1 MKERFRGE
9 SWKINWNDW
18 SKEVFE
24 RSRKERKLVL
34 LSLSAVW
41 CHWCHVM
48 DETTYSEPEIIKI
61 INENFIPVRVDV
73 DKRPDIAERYNFGG
87 YPTFAFLNSNGNIIL
102 GGTYVPPEQFK
113 ELLKEV
119 INLAKN
125 EELNKEEISIV
136 RNLYKSTEAEPN
148 KKIIWDILDLV
159 VTMYDKIYGGF
170 GIQPKFPIS
179 DAIFFLENMY
189 ILTNQQGIKMMIC
202 KTLDNI
208 YNGLFDKEEGGFFRY
223 SVTRDWNT
231 PHYEKMLDTNS
242 NLLLAYTNAYILFHD
257 DKYLKIAEKTLEYIL
272 NKLYD
277 KNEKLFFGS
286 QDADEEYYKLKLDE
300 RKKVQEPI
308 VDKTFYAYQNSLC
321 TSSILRFGLLT
332 NKEELLELS
341 KEITYRIVEKFLD
354 NKGVKHL
361 INEELYLLTD
371 NIYLLKLLL
380 ELYQI
385 TSEKEFIFKANFIAN
400 KVIENFFDENFSL
413 LKDKIETQEDVG
425 LLKEPYFPIHENA
438 LAIAEFKILGKIL
451 DNEIFL
457 DLSKKIASALSSN
470 YQKYS
475 IFASQL
481 GSSLILYL
489 NPIETKLISEQE
501 TKYKSLLNKLL
512 IYPNIFIVYDKPNEI
527 YPKEGIYI
535 CKDKLCYPPCK
546 EDNEAIELIKKINY
560 DFINSY

>member
-179 DAIFFLENMY
+179 DAIFF
-189 ILTNQQGIKMMIC
+189 
-202 KTLDNI
+202 
-208 YNGLFDKEEGGFFRY
+208 
-223 SVTRDWNT
+223 
-231 PHYEKMLDTNS
+231 
-242 NLLLAYTNAYILFHD
+242 
-257 DKYLKIAEKTLEYIL
+257 
-272 NKLYD
+272 
-277 KNEKLFFGS
+277 
-286 QDADEEYYKLKLDE
+286 
-300 RKKVQEPI
+300 
-308 VDKTFYAYQNSLC
+308 
-321 TSSILRFGLLT
+321 
-332 NKEELLELS
+332 
-341 KEITYRIVEKFLD
+341 
-354 NKGVKHL
+354 
-361 INEELYLLTD
+361 
-371 NIYLLKLLL
+371 
-380 ELYQI
+380 
-385 TSEKEFIFKANFIAN
+385 
-400 KVIENFFDENFSL
+400 
-413 LKDKIETQEDVG
+413 
-425 LLKEPYFPIHENA
+425 
-438 LAIAEFKILGKIL
+438 
-451 DNEIFL
+451 
-457 DLSKKIASALSSN
+457 
-470 YQKYS
+470 
-475 IFASQL
+475 
-481 GSSLILYL
+481 
-489 NPIETKLISEQE
+489 
-501 TKYKSLLNKLL
+501 
-512 IYPNIFIVYDKPNEI
+512 
-527 YPKEGIYI
+527 
-535 CKDKLCYPPCK
+535 
-546 EDNEAIELIKKINY
+546 
-560 DFINSY
+560 